1 MGGVSRE
8 APPIAVSSW
17 PEPAHHGVRATM
29 LKRRPSYCSDDGLL
43 LRAEVRAVARLGHVA
58 GLGTVGNDDDGD
70 RGVLQDPHR
79 VAAE

>member
-1 MGGVSRE
+1 
-8 APPIAVSSW
+8 
-17 PEPAHHGVRATM
+17 M

-70 RGVLQDPHR
+70 RDFRGYKGTSSFLKGNSISVFSKNK
-79 VAAE
+79 